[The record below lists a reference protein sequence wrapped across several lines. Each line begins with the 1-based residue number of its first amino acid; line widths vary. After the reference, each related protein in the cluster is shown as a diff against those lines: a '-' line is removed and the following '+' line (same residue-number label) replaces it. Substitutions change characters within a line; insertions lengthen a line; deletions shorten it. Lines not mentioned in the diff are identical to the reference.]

1 MTPDSPHPRVSVS
14 PRLRVL
20 LADDHRLVIE
30 GISNL
35 LSINEIDVVGIANDG
50 LEAVT
55 LAQKL
60 LPDLILMDIRMPR
73 CDGLSA
79 TRLIKA
85 ALPEM
90 KIVMLTTSTESQ
102 DLFEAVKSGASGYL
116 LKTMGREAFLNALR
130 DAEQGIPPFAPGL
143 ASLLLEEFARLGQ
156 TFDPANPPPLAVEPL
171 ATNADP
177 EKGKKQSEAGGL
189 TAHQAEILRLVASGL
204 TYNEVAGQLSI
215 SERTVRYQ
223 MTKIMDQLHLY
234 NRAQVLAYAGKVGLK
249 PTG

>member
-1 MTPDSPHPRVSVS
+1 M
-14 PRLRVL
+14 RVL

-35 LSINEIDVVGIANDG
+35 LSINGIDVVGIANDG
-50 LEAVT
+50 LEAVA

-85 ALPEM
+85 AQPEM

-102 DLFEAVKSGASGYL
+102 DLFEAVKSGASGFL
-116 LKTMGREAFLNALR
+116 LKSMGRQVFLSALR

-143 ASLLLEEFARLGQ
+143 AALLLEEFARQGQ
-156 TFDPANPPPLAVEPL
+156 SLAPANPPPP
-171 ATNADP
+171 ATVAAEE
-177 EKGKKQSEAGGL
+177 EKQTGSGGL
-189 TAHQAEILRLVASGL
+189 TDHQAEILRLVASGL
-204 TYNEVAGQLSI
+204 TYNEVAEQLSI

-223 MTKIMDQLHLY
+223 MTKIMDRLHLY
-234 NRAQVLAYAGKVGLK
+234 NRAQVLAYAGKMGLK
-249 PTG
+249 PPG

>member
-1 MTPDSPHPRVSVS
+1 M
-14 PRLRVL
+14 RVL

-35 LSINEIDVVGIANDG
+35 LSINGIDVVGIANDG

-102 DLFEAVKSGASGYL
+102 DLFESVKSGASGYL
-116 LKTMGREAFLNALR
+116 LKTMGREAFLGALR
-130 DAEQGIPPFAPGL
+130 DAGQGIPPFAPGL
-143 ASLLLEEFARLGQ
+143 AAQLLEEFTRLGQ
-156 TFDPANPPPLAVEPL
+156 TFAPADHPTPGVQAVVTPSGEDNKPPE
-171 ATNADP
+171 TDR
-177 EKGKKQSEAGGL
+177 L
-189 TAHQAEILRLVASGL
+189 TEHQAEILRLVASGL
-204 TYNEVAGQLSI
+204 TYHEVAEQLSI

-223 MTKIMDQLHLY
+223 MTKIMDRLHLY
-234 NRAQVLAYAGKVGLK
+234 NRAQVLVYAGKMGMK
-249 PTG
+249 PPG